1 MHPDYIFP
9 IPQVYIKSQEDI
21 NEIQRHQNKTVEQR
35 WKLYTIFKKNIK
47 NHLLHEQKGRCMFCR
62 RVIDES
68 QSSAELEHLVPKSE
82 YPQFDTLPENLV
94 LTCHNCNN
102 KKGTQ
107 NPLAHPHPNR
117 SRQTYPTQ
125 SGDFLMVYPYLD
137 KYEQHIDIDAAGLA
151 VGLSQKGKV
160 TISWYNLN
168 REMLVTR
175 RHEDLERETFS
186 LPRQLMLKLCEA
198 DGKTQKSILAQIQKI
213 ISDNTTA

>member
-1 MHPDYIFP
+1 
-9 IPQVYIKSQEDI
+9 
-21 NEIQRHQNKTVEQR
+21 
-35 WKLYTIFKKNIK
+35 
-47 NHLLHEQKGRCMFCR
+47 
-62 RVIDES
+62 
-68 QSSAELEHLVPKSE
+68 
-82 YPQFDTLPENLV
+82 
-94 LTCHNCNN
+94 
-102 KKGTQ
+102 
-107 NPLAHPHPNR
+107 
-117 SRQTYPTQ
+117 
-125 SGDFLMVYPYLD
+125 MVYPYLD